1 MYLTPNNNKHFY
13 DNLLQPFRTINS
25 INKEYVFLWPVKNY
39 HQTPPETLSRKWA
52 KHKYLLYRSIWST
65 FLFRVKPLFDQPS
78 PQLLYTNTIFD
89 TYSRNVYKFEL
100 KRTNPYT
107 HTHTLKSNTN
117 SEISK
122 IFLKPLIKHR
132 HFNQIRFMF

>member
-39 HQTPPETLSRKWA
+39 HQTPPKHFPENEQNTNISCTDQFGAHFYSESNLFLTYHPPTTTI
-52 KHKYLLYRSIWST
+52 HKYNLRHIFTERVQIWIEEN
-65 FLFRVKPLFDQPS
+65 KP
-78 PQLLYTNTIFD
+78 I
-89 TYSRNVYKFEL
+89 
-100 KRTNPYT
+100 
-107 HTHTLKSNTN
+107 HTHTLKSNKN

-122 IFLKPLIKHR
+122 IFFKPLIKHR